1 MLCKGTDNLPYTIR
15 PSQESVQQ
23 PSTRSVFRPVLVD
36 EVTSTTSRRDQYCL
50 LWVTSTSP
58 IADQYWSHLPP
69 AAHSEEIAPKKALLI
84 RGNSPYYNDYPP
96 SREGSVSP
104 LTEEGEMPHRTS
116 LIAQPIL
123 VGGLTYIGS
132 HRDQYRYIL
141 STYIGQPA
149 DQYRCTPPLTEE
161 GQTALYDT
169 AIYPQQE
176 RQRDH
181 LQRARQTALRHP
193 PKWAE
198 RCFFSIIF

>member
-1 MLCKGTDNLPYTIR
+1 MLCKGKDNLPYIIR

-132 HRDQYRYIL
+132 RRDQYRYIP
-141 STYIGQPA
+141 STYIGHPA
-149 DQYRCTPPLTEE
+149 DQYRCTPPSHGGRANGLIRHGNLPSARETKRPPAEGTTDSASTPTEE
-161 GQTALYDT
+161 G
-169 AIYPQQE
+169 
-176 RQRDH
+176 
-181 LQRARQTALRHP
+181 
-193 PKWAE
+193 
-198 RCFFSIIF
+198 

>member
-1 MLCKGTDNLPYTIR
+1 M
-15 PSQESVQQ
+15 QQ

-149 DQYRCTPPLTEE
+149 DQYRFTPPSRRKGKRPYTTRQFTLSKRDKETTCR
-161 GQTALYDT
+161 GHD
-169 AIYPQQE
+169 
-176 RQRDH
+176 RQRFDTH
-181 LQRARQTALRHP
+181 RSGLKGASFL
-193 PKWAE
+193 
-198 RCFFSIIF
+198 

>member
-1 MLCKGTDNLPYTIR
+1 MLCKGTDNLPYIIR
-15 PSQESVQQ
+15 PSQVSVRQ
-23 PSTRSVFRPVLVD
+23 PSTRLVFRPVLVG

-50 LWVTSTSP
+50 LWATSTGP

-69 AAHSEEIAPKKALLI
+69 AVHSEEIAPKKALLI

-132 HRDQYRYIL
+132 HRDQYRYIP

-149 DQYRCTPPLTEE
+149 DQYRFAPPPHGGRANGLIRHGNLLSARDTKRPHEE
-161 GQTALYDT
+161 GTTDSAST
-169 AIYPQQE
+169 PTE
-176 RQRDH
+176 VG
-181 LQRARQTALRHP
+181 
-193 PKWAE
+193 
-198 RCFFSIIF
+198 